1 MNNKLTK
8 KFGLFTAIAM
18 VVGIVIGSGVF
29 FKAQSILVLTEG
41 NLTIGIF
48 AWIIGGIIMIV
59 CAYTFAI
66 MATKY
71 EKVNGLV
78 DYAEATVGK
87 KYGYYVGWFMATI
100 YYPTLTGVLAWVS
113 ARFFCELFGWS
124 PVGAETLAVAGMF
137 LVLSYGLNSLSPK
150 LAGKFQVSS
159 TVIKLIPLVLMA
171 VVGIIAG
178 LINGTTLSN
187 FQSALPSSG
196 VGKALFGS
204 VVATAFAYEGWI
216 IATSIN
222 AELKDAKKNLPRA
235 LVGGT
240 LLVMAV
246 YIFYFIGV
254 AGAATVSDL
263 QNIGAR
269 VAFINLFSSVG
280 GTVLMVFVVISC
292 LGTLNGL
299 MLGCTRGLYSLAA
312 RRQGPNPEA
321 LSQVDN
327 VTNMPTN
334 SAIVGLLLSSVWLVY
349 FFGANLV
356 PTPWFGNFSFDSSEL
371 PIVTI
376 YAAYI
381 PIFFLMMKKEKDL
394 STFKRY
400 VAPIAAIVCCAFMVF
415 AAVYAHEMTI
425 VFYLILFAVIMFV
438 GFLFSRRN
446 QTAE

>member
-1 MNNKLTK
+1 MDNKLTK
-8 KFGLFTAIAM
+8 KYGLFTAIAM

-29 FKAQSILVLTEG
+29 FKAQSILIITEG
-41 NLTIGIF
+41 NLTSGIF
-48 AWIIGGIIMIV
+48 AWIIGGIIMIT
-59 CAYTFAI
+59 CAYTFAV

-71 EKVNGLV
+71 EKVNGIV

-113 ARFFCELFGWS
+113 ARYFCELFNWS
-124 PVGAETLAVAGMF
+124 PVGAETLAIAGLF

-150 LAGKFQVSS
+150 LAGKFQVSA
-159 TVIKLIPLVLMA
+159 TVIKLVPLILMA
-171 VVGIIAG
+171 VVGIVVG
-178 LINGTTLSN
+178 LINGTTMQN
-187 FQSALPSSG
+187 FQAALPNTG
-196 VGKALFGS
+196 GGKALFAS
-204 VVATAFAYEGWI
+204 IVATAFAYEGWI

-235 LVGGT
+235 LVGGAI
-240 LLVMAV
+240 LVMAV

-254 AGAATVSDL
+254 AGAATIPDL
-263 QNIGAR
+263 QTIGASR
-269 VAFINLFSSVG
+269 AFINLFSSVG

-299 MLGCTRGLYSLAA
+299 MLGCTRGLYALAV
-312 RRQGPNPEA
+312 RKRGPNPEA
-321 LSQVDN
+321 LSQVDE

-334 SAIVGLLLSSVWLVY
+334 SAIVGLLLASAWLVY

-356 PTPWFGNFSFDSSEL
+356 SVPWFGSFSFDSSEL

-376 YAAYI
+376 YALYI
-381 PIFFLMMKKEKDL
+381 PIFLLMVKKEKGL
-394 STFKRY
+394 STFKRF

-415 AAVYAHEMTI
+415 AAVYSHEMKV
-425 VFYLILFAVIMFV
+425 VFYLIIFAVVMFV
-438 GFLFSRRN
+438 GFLFSRKN
-446 QTAE
+446 QGVE

>member
-1 MNNKLTK
+1 MDNKLTK

-29 FKAQSILVLTEG
+29 FKAQNILNLTEG
-41 NLTIGIF
+41 NLTVGII
-48 AWIIGGIIMIV
+48 AWVIGGVIMIV
-59 CAYTFAI
+59 CAYTFAV

-71 EKVNGLV
+71 EKVNGVV

-113 ARFFCELFGWS
+113 GRYFCDLFGWS
-124 PVGAETLAVAGMF
+124 PVGAETLAVAGCF
-137 LVLSYGLNSLSPK
+137 LVLSYALNSLSPK
-150 LAGKFQVSS
+150 LAGKFQVSA
-159 TVIKLIPLVLMA
+159 TVIKLIPLILMA
-171 VVGIIAG
+171 IVGTIAG
-178 LINGTTLSN
+178 LVNGTTLAN
-187 FQSALPSSG
+187 FQNALPASG
-196 VGKALFGS
+196 TGKALFAS

-240 LLVMAV
+240 ILVMAV

-254 AGAATVSDL
+254 AGGASVSEL
-263 QNIGAR
+263 QNVGAR
-269 VAFINLFSSVG
+269 ASFINIFSSVG

-299 MLGCTRGLYSLAA
+299 MLGCTRGLYALAV
-312 RRQGPNPEA
+312 RNKGPKPEA
-321 LSQVDN
+321 LKQVDN

-334 SAIVGLLLSSVWLVY
+334 SAILGLLLSSIWLVY

-356 PTPWFGNFSFDSSEL
+356 ATPWFGSFSFDSSEL

-381 PIFFLMMKKEKDL
+381 PIFVLMIKKEKDL
-394 STFKRY
+394 PTFKRF

-415 AAVYAHEMTI
+415 AAIYAHEMRI
-425 VFYLILFAVIMFV
+425 VFYLIIFVVFMFV
-438 GFLFSRRN
+438 GFLFDRKN
-446 QTAE
+446 KVQD